1 MSQSFKYLFLAL
13 FLVACQSQAPEDT
26 THSAYYWTTTFQLS
40 QQKSDFIR
48 DHHIRHLYVRFFD
61 VVSDEQGGALPNAT
75 ITFADT
81 VPSDLEVI
89 PTVFIMNDCLTHPA
103 DSLAQHIS
111 SRILKMCR
119 THDIPN
125 VREIQIDCDWT
136 ARTQQAYFQ
145 LLADMR
151 QLLKPDSIELSSTT
165 TATASTPSSHLKIS
179 SPTCAIS
186 RVTHSLSPRP
196 IPSSPGTASSVPTDS
211 SASSI
216 SKENTPSS
224 RATPS
229 SPLVPPPPTSS
240 KSNNSSTSAST
251 IPSTKSSSSTSL
263 NPTSQPILP
272 PTSPQSTNNPPARII
287 TPFKKANYRFCR
299 FVDISLYRIRRLKVS
314 ENSR

>member
-1 MSQSFKYLFLAL
+1 MFQSFKYLFIAL

-75 ITFADT
+75 ITFADA
-81 VPSDLEVI
+81 VPTDLEII

-103 DSLAQHIS
+103 DSLAQHVS

-151 QLLKPDSIELSSTT
+151 QLLKPDSIELSSTIRLHQL
-165 TATASTPSSHLKIS
+165 ATAP
-179 SPTCAIS
+179 PP
-186 RVTHSLSPRP
+186 V
-196 IPSSPGTASSVPTDS
+196 
-211 SASSI
+211 
-216 SKENTPSS
+216 S
-224 RATPS
+224 RATLMIYNTGDPTDRNCLNPIFAPEDIKPYLRHIKSYPLPLSQAYPIFSWDRLFRADRFIGIQHFEGEYPVIPGDTIITSRAATSDILEIKQLLNQCINHSLHEIILFDLSEPNNSAYPS
-229 SPLVPPPPTSS
+229 S
-240 KSNNSSTSAST
+240 
-251 IPSTKSSSSTSL
+251 
-263 NPTSQPILP
+263 
-272 PTSPQSTNNPPARII
+272 
-287 TPFKKANYRFCR
+287 
-299 FVDISLYRIRRLKVS
+299 DISAIYQ
-314 ENSR
+314 

>member
-1 MSQSFKYLFLAL
+1 MSQSFKYLFIAL

-40 QQKSDFIR
+40 QQKRDFIR
-48 DHHIRHLYVRFFD
+48 DHHIRRLYVRFFD

-75 ITFADT
+75 IPFADT

-103 DSLAQHIS
+103 DSLAQHVS

-151 QLLKPDSIELSSTT
+151 QLLKPDSIELSSTIRLHQL
-165 TATASTPSSHLKIS
+165 ATAP
-179 SPTCAIS
+179 PP
-186 RVTHSLSPRP
+186 V
-196 IPSSPGTASSVPTDS
+196 
-211 SASSI
+211 
-216 SKENTPSS
+216 S
-224 RATPS
+224 RAT
-229 SPLVPPPPTSS
+229 LMMRRS
-240 KSNNSSTSAST
+240 KSGTQQRAAVSFFLPTTKKRNSKRETWCAS
-251 IPSTKSSSSTSL
+251 PTKTF
-263 NPTSQPILP
+263 TD
-272 PTSPQSTNNPPARII
+272 
-287 TPFKKANYRFCR
+287 F
-299 FVDISLYRIRRLKVS
+299 
-314 ENSR
+314 